1 MVESDESGD
10 DRLAGRRTRSSH
22 TYAPASGPAAA
33 APRPGDERAEDDDDD
48 DDQIDAV
55 TRLMGFL
62 RSTE

>member
-22 TYAPASGPAAA
+22 TDAPASGPAAA

>member
-22 TYAPASGPAAA
+22 TDAPASGPAAA

-48 DDQIDAV
+48 DQIDAV

-62 RSTE
+62 RSTQ